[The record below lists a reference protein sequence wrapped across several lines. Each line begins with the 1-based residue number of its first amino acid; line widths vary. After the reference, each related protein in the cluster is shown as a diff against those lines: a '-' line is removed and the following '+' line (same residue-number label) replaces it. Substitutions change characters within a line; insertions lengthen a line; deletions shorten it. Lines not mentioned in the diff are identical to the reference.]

1 MFPPGILRAKPPQ
14 WGLSPANTTCYCLQF
29 GKHSAMMRG
38 AKYRTGRVR
47 IILAWCVMVFVIG
60 GFWGGCTTPKIQRTA
75 GEFDEAMFLYRFSQ
89 FVEWP
94 PYVFPDP
101 KSPMVIGVLGSQSFA
116 NELDNIVRNK
126 NINGRPLVV
135 RQVTSLSNLN
145 QCWIL
150 FISRFDKSRLPL
162 IFDALHGGHT
172 LTVSDRD
179 GFLEAGGMI
188 QFVTEDNRPRFE
200 VNQTATEM
208 AGLKMSSQMLEMA
221 KWPK

>member
-1 MFPPGILRAKPPQ
+1 
-14 WGLSPANTTCYCLQF
+14 
-29 GKHSAMMRG
+29 MRG
-38 AKYRTGRVR
+38 IKYRTGRIRV
-47 IILAWCVMVFVIG
+47 ILAWCVMVFVIG
-60 GFWGGCTTPKIQRTA
+60 GFWDGCTTPKTQPIA
-75 GEFDEAMFLYRFSQ
+75 GEIDEAVFLYHLSQ

-94 PYVFPDP
+94 AYAFPNP

-116 NELDNIVRNK
+116 NELGKVVRNK

-135 RQVTSLSNLN
+135 RQVTSFSNLN

-150 FISRFDKSRLPL
+150 FISRFDKFRLPP

-188 QFVTEDNRPRFE
+188 QFVTEGGFHVYRHR
-200 VNQTATEM
+200 
-208 AGLKMSSQMLEMA
+208 
-221 KWPK
+221 